1 VGHRDHST
9 HVSLAGQQRQPVE
22 HEAAGVGIVAFRAL
36 AEGEWEA
43 ARRRVPLGADR
54 EAVEAA
60 VGKAADGVIGK
71 VGPNGEDTRCVCFW
85 QRCYDE
91 PVVQLLVE
99 FDEDGRAVSA
109 EVVYWPGPTPWERF
123 RARLGW

>member
-1 VGHRDHST
+1 MSRHSRRWLFA
-9 HVSLAGQQRQPVE
+9 VPALAAV
-22 HEAAGVGIVAFRAL
+22 AGVGIVGCLAL
-36 AEGEWEA
+36 GEEEWEA
-43 ARRRVPLGADR
+43 ARLRVPLGADR

-60 VGKAADGVIGK
+60 VGRAADGVIGK
-71 VGPNGEDTRCVCFW
+71 AGPTGESTRCVVFW

-109 EVVYWPGPTPWERF
+109 EVAYWPGPTLWQRL
-123 RARLGW
+123 RAWLGF

>member
-1 VGHRDHST
+1 VA
-9 HVSLAGQQRQPVE
+9 VPALAGLW
-22 HEAAGVGIVAFRAL
+22 AL
-36 AEGEWEA
+36 LPEDEWEA
-43 ARRRVPLGADR
+43 ARRCVPLGADQ

-71 VGPNGEDTRCVCFW
+71 AGRTGEDTRLVAFW
-85 QRCYDE
+85 QRCDDE

-109 EVVYWPGPTPWERF
+109 EVAYWPGPTPWERF
-123 RARLGW
+123 RAWLGW

>member
-1 VGHRDHST
+1 MST
-9 HVSLAGQQRQPVE
+9 RRRRLLACLALAAAAALAGL
-22 HEAAGVGIVAFRAL
+22 L
-36 AEGEWEA
+36 ASLPEDEWEA

-71 VGPNGEDTRCVCFW
+71 VGRTGEVTRTVCFW

-91 PVVQLLVE
+91 PFVQLLVE
-99 FDEDGRAVSA
+99 FDEGDRAVSA
-109 EVVYWPGPTPWERF
+109 EVAYWPGPTPWERF
-123 RARLGW
+123 RAWLGW